1 MTGAK
6 VQHLE
11 SIQEQYQFGN
21 LWKFD
26 YSQIGQST
34 GDLTFEN
41 WLQDAETVLTK
52 AFEEENRPITLV
64 ASFRVSARKIR
75 FYFSQKSNR
84 GQLYSFS
91 GIRPPSGAG
100 IRPLLVI
107 KKRLQKAKISE
118 LDPL

>member
-11 SIQEQYQFGN
+11 SIQEKFEFGN

-52 AFEEENRPITLV
+52 AFEEEKRPITLV
-64 ASFRVSARKIR
+64 ASFRVSAMKNLR
-75 FYFSQKSNR
+75 FF
-84 GQLYSFS
+84 
-91 GIRPPSGAG
+91 
-100 IRPLLVI
+100 
-107 KKRLQKAKISE
+107 RL
-118 LDPL
+118 DF